1 MVWTAVAVVW
11 WTPRALEAGALG
23 NGDVPGASVAS
34 GSSNEPGLLDTDT
47 PAAPAEHDAPAA
59 IPAAAHRD
67 AAATTEPVRDGA
79 TPTTPDAPSPTAHD
93 APTNAGASTPT
104 PRAST
109 PNEASNTTASAA
121 HRLKQVTLDGGTT
134 AQVRLQLSSPI
145 APKVSVMPGTTPGTR
160 RIALD
165 FPDTRLGSGVGALVG
180 KGVVAKVRP
189 GQYADDTAR
198 VVIEIQSAAT
208 HKVATSGTTVTVA
221 VSGGSTPTGAAAKAA
236 KADKATKDAPA
247 KGKSANGNPTGDKPA
262 AAKSASA
269 KSATVKSTD
278 EKPPGQKAGSEESTK
293 LKATEALSQPQ
304 VAPSAT
310 TVAKATAETAPA
322 EAGHAEAT
330 HVDTVPAR
338 LVVAEPVPHVAEK
351 AAKPEPA
358 VAPAGM
364 HVATLAEA
372 PVVDA
377 PVPAA
382 KPQPSP
388 AAASTPAEPV
398 AFGPANAAAPS
409 AAPVVAAATEEFPA
423 APVHEE
429 LPVAEDTAIA
439 TGTAHPTPSDWDAI
453 VTAWLDHAVV
463 AETVSKD
470 DVTPASVEYEA
481 PAVAA
486 PHGDDALVAALV
498 GATADA
504 PSPVVPLIAETPEAP
519 SAPERIVDLAA
530 AGLPAIAPEGA
541 PHAHAVTVPAAAAGV
556 ATPPT
561 WPTDG
566 PLSYPFGVPF
576 LSPDLDQPAY
586 QVAAAK
592 PFKALLG
599 RWSAGE
605 RPTTKLAPV
614 AESPATAY
622 LAADVVFLLAAADQE
637 EWFRAIESYERA
649 LAADPTFFDAARAQM
664 LVGLI
669 HLHLQFAPEAEG
681 AFTLVQRRYPASPW
695 AAWAGIYRAAALRL
709 RHHGQYARQALARA
723 AAGATGAFA
732 CNARLEEVAQRRSE
746 GRLADAATLFRELA
760 ATCPDTMRIPG
771 RLLDYASVLAA
782 AGLTGEA
789 RMVLSAPRERGAP
802 VEEAELR
809 LLAGRLAMAEGDDE
823 AARINFD
830 SVVGLTVSDSYKT
843 DADLQIVLM
852 DAPRNPERALTA
864 LVGLERRRAT
874 PEVMSSVLGE
884 HAALLAR
891 LGRYADALATVDRAD
906 DIGPVGRD
914 EAQRRR
920 GEILGSWIRMLRD
933 RNDTSGI
940 ATVYAAYA
948 TVVHD
953 VLAPSDRMI
962 VTSALS
968 ELGMHAEAARL
979 SMRSGER
986 VPPELAIVLA
996 EESLAAGDLTTARAS
1011 ARPLIGGTG
1020 SAEVKARA
1028 RAVVGR
1034 VALADKD
1041 LEGATAGL
1049 AGMADPAL
1057 RGDVARAWLARK
1069 DGTPRAWEVLLPV
1082 LAAATPVPVDVLL
1095 LAGDVAAQVGAWTDA
1110 ANAFS
1115 RAISA
1120 GAVGADRVR
1129 ASAGLTRATAAGGD
1143 VRGAAAA
1150 LAAAPHSD
1158 RVVKDALAATA
1169 AALDVEHQLTAERAA
1184 AATPPAPAA
1193 GAPGASR

>member
-34 GSSNEPGLLDTDT
+34 GPSNEPGLLDTDT
-47 PAAPAEHDAPAA
+47 PAVPAEHDASAA
-59 IPAAAHRD
+59 IHPAAHR
-67 AAATTEPVRDGA
+67 AAAAPTEPARDAA
-79 TPTTPDAPSPTAHD
+79 TPTTPEAPSPSAPD
-93 APTNAGASTPT
+93 AAANAGATTPAPRTST
-104 PRAST
+104 S
-109 PNEASNTTASAA
+109 NEASNETSNSTASAA
-121 HRLKQVTLDGGTT
+121 HRLRQVTLDGGAT

-145 APKVSVMPGTTPGTR
+145 TPKVSVMPGTTPGTR

-165 FPDTRLGSGVGALVG
+165 FPDTKLAAGVGALVG

-198 VVIEIQSAAT
+198 VVIEVQSAAT
-208 HKVATSGTTVTVA
+208 HKVTTSGTTVTVA
-221 VSGGSTPTGAAAKAA
+221 VSGGTTPAGAAAKTAKAGSDKSVEKETKRETA

-247 KGKSANGNPTGDKPA
+247 KDKAANDRSASDDSKKGKATDAKSKAEASKVA
-262 AAKSASA
+262 AAK
-269 KSATVKSTD
+269 
-278 EKPPGQKAGSEESTK
+278 AGN
-293 LKATEALSQPQ
+293 ADP
-304 VAPSAT
+304 V
-310 TVAKATAETAPA
+310 
-322 EAGHAEAT
+322 
-330 HVDTVPAR
+330 
-338 LVVAEPVPHVAEK
+338 VVAEPAHHVEEK
-351 AAKPEPA
+351 SPKPEPTA
-358 VAPAGM
+358 EAPAGTHM
-364 HVATLAEA
+364 ATLAEA
-372 PVVDA
+372 PIVDGA
-377 PVPAA
+377 VPAA
-382 KPQPSP
+382 KPLPSP
-388 AAASTPAEPV
+388 AVAATPAEPV
-398 AFGPANAAAPS
+398 AFPPATAPVPS
-409 AAPVVAAATEEFPA
+409 ATPAVAAASTELPA
-423 APVHEE
+423 AAAHEE
-429 LPVAEDTAIA
+429 LPVADDTA
-439 TGTAHPTPSDWDAI
+439 TDTARPTASEWDAI

-463 AETVSKD
+463 TEMASKD
-470 DVTPASVEYEA
+470 DVAPAPVEHEP

-486 PHGDDALVAALV
+486 PHDDALVAALV

-504 PSPVVPLIAETPEAP
+504 PSPVVPLIAETPETP
-519 SAPERIVDLAA
+519 TAPERIVDLAA
-530 AGLPAIAPEGA
+530 AGLPAIAPEAA
-541 PHAHAVTVPAAAAGV
+541 PHAHAVTARATVAGTAQAA
-556 ATPPT
+556 T

-576 LSPDLDQPAY
+576 LSPDLNQPAY
-586 QVAAAK
+586 RVAAAE
-592 PFKALLG
+592 PFQALLA
-599 RWSAGE
+599 RWMAGE
-605 RPTTKLAPV
+605 RPTNKLAPV
-614 AESPATAY
+614 PESPATAY
-622 LAADVVFLLAAADQE
+622 LAADVMFLLAATDQE

-681 AFTLVQRRYPASPW
+681 AFTLVQRRYPTSPW
-695 AAWAGIYRAAALRL
+695 VAWAGIYRASALRL
-709 RHHGQYARQALARA
+709 RHHGQFARQALARA

-760 ATCPDTMRIPG
+760 ATCPDTMRVPG

-809 LLAGRLAMAEGDDE
+809 LLAGRLAVTEGDDE

-830 SVVGLTVSDSYKT
+830 AVVGLTVPDSYKT

-864 LVGLERRRAT
+864 LAGLERRRAT

-953 VLAPSDRMI
+953 VLTPSDRMI

-1011 ARPLIGGTG
+1011 ARPLIVGTG

-1057 RGDVARAWLARK
+1057 RGDVARAWLARE

-1110 ANAFS
+1110 ANAYS

-1158 RVVKDALAATA
+1158 RVVQDALAATA

-1184 AATPPAPAA
+1184 AATQPAPAA